1 MTFTAQGDTTAF
13 MLPGDAPTQ
22 CPRAGEA
29 TQMFSSPG
37 AGVGERPFSV
47 GAGCERPWLGL
58 FVSRSVKALLM
69 PQDRGAGGPEV
80 QATPRHRSSVSRPST
95 ASTCTASSSLGVA
108 TPETRAS
115 RGPEPEPVSSG
126 GEVPGSLRTCGT
138 VLGEPPREEPTK
150 TRGGEAEA
158 EAAGGGVG
166 PSGGSARSAIAKDIK
181 DFEYLVGMP
190 ISSLTAERVEEL
202 MRQHQIKNTELDA
215 LRKKTPARLWVEDL
229 DELERVL
236 DERDAAIAEA
246 DRLEQSK
253 IQKARAKLEKSA
265 GKGAGRRGT
274 KRTASNPAEP
284 EARGRRQRG

>member
-158 EAAGGGVG
+158 EAAAGEAPSATRNAVAGEQPGGERGNGDAGALLPSMERGVARRLSERCSSCRWLGHSDWKGQAWPRLGHEVELLADRGATCGSDRCLSALSAERLRQGVG
-166 PSGGSARSAIAKDIK
+166 KPRS
-181 DFEYLVGMP
+181 
-190 ISSLTAERVEEL
+190 TW
-202 MRQHQIKNTELDA
+202 
-215 LRKKTPARLWVEDL
+215 PAHC
-229 DELERVL
+229 
-236 DERDAAIAEA
+236 
-246 DRLEQSK
+246 
-253 IQKARAKLEKSA
+253 
-265 GKGAGRRGT
+265 
-274 KRTASNPAEP
+274 
-284 EARGRRQRG
+284 